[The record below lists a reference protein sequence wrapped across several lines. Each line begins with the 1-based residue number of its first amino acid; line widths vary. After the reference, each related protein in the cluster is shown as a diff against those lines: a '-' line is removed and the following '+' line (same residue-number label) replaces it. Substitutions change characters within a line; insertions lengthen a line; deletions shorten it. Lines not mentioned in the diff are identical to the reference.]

1 MNNENNSV
9 NGLTPNAEVPTNA
22 NVVQPI
28 TEENNAGNI
37 PENSVPVQ
45 PNTETIT
52 AQAVETPQINTD
64 NIAAQPAVETPQPQ
78 PVVENGN
85 QPISN
90 SDGDKKK
97 KSGIII
103 GSVVAIIAIVA
114 VLVPTLLKSPKTVFI
129 GAIDKAYNGINK
141 LLDVNKYDSAKSSVK
156 MSFDLKSEDSEAQQY
171 FDIFNKLS
179 IDCTTGID
187 SKNKVINMAFNTN
200 YDGSTLANLKV
211 YGENAKIYLFLENI
225 YDKYIMT
232 DVEGYDELF
241 ADNSESVKDIKQIF
255 NSTEKA
261 ITGALKKQNYSK
273 SNATVKVDGKDVK
286 VTKNDLKLDDKTI
299 KSISIDVLTTLKN
312 DKDFIKALNNNLSKD
327 EQIKESDFDDA
338 IASVKEGEFSDEI
351 TLSIYTTGLLSKFV
365 QFDLTS
371 GSDVLTI
378 LEEKDGYTLKATED
392 GKDLFTAN
400 VTVTGDMSN
409 YKSVVN
415 VEVPQLF
422 TAKINLEGSTKYN
435 EKIDKLDVSNS
446 VDYQSLTDQDM
457 ATIYQNILSNEGI
470 ANLMQMIES
479 MNV

>member
-1 MNNENNSV
+1 M
-9 NGLTPNAEVPTNA
+9 
-22 NVVQPI
+22 
-28 TEENNAGNI
+28 
-37 PENSVPVQ
+37 
-45 PNTETIT
+45 
-52 AQAVETPQINTD
+52 
-64 NIAAQPAVETPQPQ
+64 
-78 PVVENGN
+78 
-85 QPISN
+85 
-90 SDGDKKK
+90 
-97 KSGIII
+97 
-103 GSVVAIIAIVA
+103 
-114 VLVPTLLKSPKTVFI
+114 
-129 GAIDKAYNGINK
+129 
-141 LLDVNKYDSAKSSVK
+141 
-156 MSFDLKSEDSEAQQY
+156 
-171 FDIFNKLS
+171 
-179 IDCTTGID
+179 
-187 SKNKVINMAFNTN
+187 
-200 YDGSTLANLKV
+200 
-211 YGENAKIYLFLENI
+211 
-225 YDKYIMT
+225 
-232 DVEGYDELF
+232 
-241 ADNSESVKDIKQIF
+241 
-255 NSTEKA
+255 
-261 ITGALKKQNYSK
+261 
-273 SNATVKVDGKDVK
+273 
-286 VTKNDLKLDDKTI
+286 DDKTI